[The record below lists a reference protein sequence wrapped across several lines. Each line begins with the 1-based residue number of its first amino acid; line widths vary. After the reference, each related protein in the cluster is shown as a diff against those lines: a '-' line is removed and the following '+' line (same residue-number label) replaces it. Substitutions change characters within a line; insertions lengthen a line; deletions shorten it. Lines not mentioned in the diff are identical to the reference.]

1 MFIKCYSIIHG
12 LNDVLREGEEEREEG
27 YTGRDGKRKG
37 ERNGGRGEK
46 MGLVREEERRGRRR
60 KHEGEGKILNY

>member
-1 MFIKCYSIIHG
+1 MII
-12 LNDVLREGEEEREEG
+12 NIAN
-27 YTGRDGKRKG
+27 KRKG